1 MIPMPLRRLIPAVFA
16 LGVAAT
22 GAVAG
27 DQAFEQNVFGF
38 GGVLTTGNMHQSAR
52 PLQVGYENNGVFG
65 GGFQRLWSASD
76 SFSFG
81 LEAGAAAR
89 LGGRATGEVW
99 VGAVIRHDAFALGPD
114 TRLSPALTVGISQVS
129 ATHRGRETFLEDRY
143 EGSAKRL
150 FYLGPE
156 LILSSAAAPNREIF
170 WRLHHRSGGGRT
182 LGNMKGAAN
191 ANVVGL
197 RVRF

>member
-1 MIPMPLRRLIPAVFA
+1 MTAMPLRRLIPAA
-16 LGVAAT
+16 LALCLWGT
-22 GAVAG
+22 GAAA
-27 DQAFEQNVFGF
+27 DTRPFEHNVFGF

-52 PLQVGYENNGVFG
+52 PLVVGYESNGIFG
-65 GGFQRLWSASD
+65 GGYQRLWSRGE

-89 LGGRATGEVW
+89 LGGRATGEFW
-99 VGAVIRHDAFALGPD
+99 VGAVIRHDSFALGPD
-114 TRLSPALTVGISQVS
+114 TRLSSALTVGISQVT
-129 ATHRGRETFLEDRY
+129 ATHRGRESFLEERY
-143 EGSAKRL
+143 EGSARRL

-156 LILSSAAAPNREIF
+156 LILSSEANPNREIF

-197 RVRF
+197 RLRF